1 MFNRKLLEEI
11 KSLWTNP
18 NEYANKI
25 LKMKNNVEGDILKL
39 DDITKIK
46 TQKGSTAY
54 DEADCWSSKKI
65 NFI

>member
-1 MFNRKLLEEI
+1 MGIIIFK
-11 KSLWTNP
+11 
-18 NEYANKI
+18 
-25 LKMKNNVEGDILKL
+25 GDILKL